1 VEANPVFVNPFFR
14 HGQRHGLS
22 QPVAGPQ
29 LTVWR
34 KNAVV
39 GGILISMVLSRIA
52 DHPINRIEEPLP
64 WNLAAELTGSSRR
77 AA

>member
-1 VEANPVFVNPFFR
+1 MEANPVFVNPFFG
-14 HGQRHGLS
+14 HGQRQGLS
-22 QPVAGPQ
+22 RFVGGPQ
-29 LTVWR
+29 LTMWR

-39 GGILISMVLSRIA
+39 GGILSSMVLSLIA
-52 DHPINRIEEPLP
+52 DHPINRIEEPLA